1 VTIIH
6 LFVTVLT
13 ISTTLY
19 KNIAYWSITQK
30 DESHDIN
37 YTSIFRNRN
46 VSEMKSIKSIG
57 LLGY

>member
-1 VTIIH
+1 MR

-19 KNIAYWSITQK
+19 KNIAYWSIIQK

-37 YTSIFRNRN
+37 YNSIFRNRN
-46 VSEMKSIKSIG
+46 VSEMKYIKPIG

>member
-1 VTIIH
+1 MR

-19 KNIAYWSITQK
+19 KNIAYWSIIQK

-46 VSEMKSIKSIG
+46 VSEMKYIKPIG